1 MARSASDA
9 QWSVVY
15 LEPMAAARDIPDRFR
30 VSSLLARRLSERKV
44 RVPAVLRFAGLPPH
58 FFEQETIYV
67 TTSELFALWAAIA
80 EVSGDPAIGLSLGA
94 EPRFERYDATQIAA
108 VCSRTF
114 RDALQRIAR
123 CKVLTCPEEIR
134 LHARGNEASV
144 EFAFLNDE
152 GAEPAV
158 LVDVCLSWLLAI
170 GKRGTDGR
178 IGPVRMELLRP
189 AQHQALLEGHFGC
202 PVRFMC
208 KRNAIV
214 FRAADLDLPFTTF
227 NEELLRILGAQL
239 DSELEERR
247 SASNITEQVLQ
258 VLRRSLAG
266 KRPSR
271 EDVAQVLHLSV
282 RTLQRRLS
290 HAGTSFQQLV
300 QNTRHELAR
309 KYIAEK
315 RVEFSEVAFLLGYE
329 DTNSFFRA
337 FQAWE
342 GTSPGE
348 WRNRNRVRSQRSTNG
363 STPRSTSLRRTK

>member
-1 MARSASDA
+1 
-9 QWSVVY
+9 
-15 LEPMAAARDIPDRFR
+15 
-30 VSSLLARRLSERKV
+30 
-44 RVPAVLRFAGLPPH
+44 LPLH
-58 FFEQETIYV
+58 FLQQETIYA

-134 LHARGNEASV
+134 IHARRGNEASV

-152 GAEPAV
+152 GAEPDV
-158 LVDVCLSWLLAI
+158 LVDVCLSWALAI
-170 GKRGTDGR
+170 GKRGTDGQ
-178 IGPVRMELLRP
+178 IGPLRVELLRP
-189 AQHQALLEGHFGC
+189 AQHQALLEAHFGC
-202 PVRFMC
+202 PVRFRSR
-208 KRNAIV
+208 RNAIV
-214 FRAADLDLPFTTF
+214 FRNTDLDLPFTTF

-239 DSELEERR
+239 DSELEERQ
-247 SASNITEQVLQ
+247 SASSTTEQVMQ
-258 VLRRSLAG
+258 TLRRSLAG

-271 EDVAQVLHLSV
+271 EDVAHELHLSV
-282 RTLQRRLS
+282 RTLQRRLND
-290 HAGTSFQQLV
+290 AGTSFQQLV
-300 QNTRHELAR
+300 QEARRELAR
-309 KYIAEK
+309 KYVAEK

-337 FQAWE
+337 FQSWE

-348 WRNRNRVRSQRSTNG
+348 WRNRQGAGSQLTVNDSRRHRRLRATPLQPTG
-363 STPRSTSLRRTK
+363 SNNDE

>member
-1 MARSASDA
+1 
-9 QWSVVY
+9 
-15 LEPMAAARDIPDRFR
+15 MAAERVTSDRFR
-30 VSSLLARRLSERKV
+30 VSSLLARRLSERQV
-44 RVPAVLRFAGLPPH
+44 SVPAVLRRAGLPPH
-58 FFEQETIYV
+58 FLHQEATYA
-67 TTSELFALWAAIA
+67 TTGELFALWAAIA
-80 EVSGDPAIGLSLGA
+80 EVSEDPGIGLSLGA

-114 RDALQRIAR
+114 RDALQRIGR

-134 LHARGNEASV
+134 VHVRGNEAAV

-152 GAEPAV
+152 GAEPDV
-158 LVDVCLSWLLAI
+158 LVDVCLSWVLAI
-170 GKRGTDGR
+170 GKRGTADR
-178 IGPVRMELLRP
+178 ITPLRVELLRFR
-189 AQHQALLEGHFGC
+189 QHEALLEAYFGC
-202 PVRFMC
+202 PVRFKS

-214 FRAADLDLPFTTF
+214 FRDADLDLPFTTF

-239 DSELEERR
+239 DSELAKRH
-247 SASNITEQVLQ
+247 SAPSIEEQVMQ

-266 KRPSR
+266 SRPSR
-271 EDVAQVLHLSV
+271 EAVARELHVSV

-290 HAGTSFQQLV
+290 DAGTTFQHLV
-300 QNTRHELAR
+300 QVVRRELAR
-309 KYIAEK
+309 KYVAEK

-348 WRNRNRVRSQRSTNG
+348 WRMRH
-363 STPRSTSLRRTK
+363 

>member
-1 MARSASDA
+1 
-9 QWSVVY
+9 
-15 LEPMAAARDIPDRFR
+15 MAAERVIADRFR
-30 VSSLLARRLSERKV
+30 VSSLLARRLSERQV
-44 RVPAVLRFAGLPPH
+44 SVPAVLRRAGLPPH
-58 FFEQETIYV
+58 FLQQERIYA
-67 TTSELFALWAAIA
+67 TTSELFQLWAAIG

-134 LHARGNEASV
+134 VHTRGNEATV
-144 EFAFLNDE
+144 AFAFLNDE
-152 GAEPAV
+152 GAEPDV
-158 LVDVCLSWLLAI
+158 LVDVCLSWVLAI
-170 GKRGTDGR
+170 GKRGTDGL
-178 IGPVRMELLRP
+178 VRPLRVELLRP
-189 AQHQALLEGHFGC
+189 AKHQALLEGHFGC
-202 PVRFMC
+202 PVRFRS

-214 FRAADLDLPFTTF
+214 FRNADLDLPFTTF

-239 DSELEERR
+239 DSELEERQ
-247 SASNITEQVLQ
+247 SASGIREQVMQ

-271 EDVAQVLHLSV
+271 EDAAHELHLSV
-282 RTLQRRLS
+282 RTLQRRLND
-290 HAGTSFQQLV
+290 AGTSFQQVV
-300 QNTRHELAR
+300 QDTRRELAR
-309 KYIAEK
+309 KYVAEK
-315 RVEFSEVAFLLGYE
+315 RVEFSEAAFLLGYE

-348 WRNRNRVRSQRSTNG
+348 WRIRHGVRSRSIGNVNG
-363 STPRSTSLRRTK
+363 STARPTSLKGTT